1 MKAGFHLN
9 PKAIEAS
16 LQVRPTSFF
25 FLPGNSV
32 TLRLN
37 LLQLAFSLTCC
48 FALLHFKGCCSDAEA
63 QQTGRRQTPSQ
74 PIQCEL
80 PTVPVQIGAHFLKG
94 ISFNESAADNL
105 KLKTVMTQNIAYLL
119 NNSIFLRGS

>member
-1 MKAGFHLN
+1 MFLFSSWKRCCLNTAKTEFVAVGF
-9 PKAIEAS
+9 
-16 LQVRPTSFF
+16 
-25 FLPGNSV
+25 
-32 TLRLN
+32 
-37 LLQLAFSLTCC
+37 LTCC
-48 FALLHFKGCCSDAEA
+48 FVLVPFKGCCSDAEA

-105 KLKTVMTQNIAYLL
+105 KLKTVMTHSLSLSTTVILFGA
-119 NNSIFLRGS
+119 